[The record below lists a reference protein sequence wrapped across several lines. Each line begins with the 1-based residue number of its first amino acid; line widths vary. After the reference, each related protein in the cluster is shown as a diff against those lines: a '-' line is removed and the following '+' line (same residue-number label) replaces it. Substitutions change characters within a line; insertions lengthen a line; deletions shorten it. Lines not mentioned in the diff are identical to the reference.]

1 MTKQEL
7 INSINNMD
15 KIMMTQGTKTYLR
28 FKQMV
33 ATRQIKESIGYN
45 KRFLKPS
52 SLNKV
57 QLEKLH
63 LIIVDSFNKV
73 MWLGK

>member
-1 MTKQEL
+1 MTKTEL
-7 INSINNMD
+7 INSINEMD
-15 KIMMTQGTKTYLR
+15 RTMMAQGTKTYLR

-57 QLEKLH
+57 QLERLH
-63 LIIVDSFNKV
+63 LIITDSFNKV